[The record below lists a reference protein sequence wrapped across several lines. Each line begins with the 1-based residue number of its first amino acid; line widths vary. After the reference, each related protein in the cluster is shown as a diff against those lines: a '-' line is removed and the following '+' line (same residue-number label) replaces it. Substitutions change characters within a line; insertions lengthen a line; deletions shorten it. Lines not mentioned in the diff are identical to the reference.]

1 MADTSSRDGPTAKP
15 LTLPQVIAYGL
26 GDIYGG
32 GAFTLIGLLFMFFL
46 TERVGLSPVLAGL
59 VFSIGKVFDAVTDP
73 LMGVLSDRTSSRFG
87 RRRVYFLAGVVPVF
101 ASFLVMWLPLE
112 GGTQL
117 GLFLYYSG
125 AYVLFSAVFTMVM
138 VPYSALNA
146 EMTHDYKERTRL
158 TGARIICAQLSTLLA
173 GVLPGMMVDMSA
185 GGSDAGFPAMAAVFA
200 TIYALPWILVYLGTR
215 ELPGQGASAS
225 GLRDYLK
232 QFRRMVR
239 NKTFRTHMGMYVASF
254 TAVDVLMAVFLYFIT
269 YYMERPELYTLAI
282 GSLLV
287 VEVAMLP
294 VYVAVSNRYG
304 KAVAYRIGLAIW
316 AFGVVLIWTL
326 LRPASPSWLVVVAA
340 GTVGMGVGAG
350 VLIPWAILPS
360 SADVGELMSGEQRTG
375 MYAGTMTLVRKFVQ
389 GVLAMPLVG
398 LVLQVIGFVSNQP
411 QMPATREGIRLLLIV
426 SQLVCIVLGV
436 AASVFFPITPKRH
449 ELIRGE
455 IARLREEGSKNDV
468 DPAVRE
474 ACERATGQPYESL
487 YRQS

>member
-1 MADTSSRDGPTAKP
+1 MADTTNRERRAEKP
-15 LTLPQVIAYGL
+15 LSLPQVVAYGL
-26 GDIYGG
+26 GDVYGG

-59 VFSIGKVFDAVTDP
+59 VFTVGKVFDAVTDP
-73 LMGVLSDRTSSRFG
+73 LMGVLSDHTTSRFG

-101 ASFLVMWLPLE
+101 ASFLVMWLPVE

-173 GVLPGMMVDMSA
+173 GVLPGMIVDMSA
-185 GGSDAGFPAMAAVFA
+185 GGSAAGFPTMAVVFA
-200 TIYALPWILVYLGTR
+200 AIYALPWILVYIGTR
-215 ELPGQGASAS
+215 ELPGQPASAT
-225 GLRDYLK
+225 GLREYLK
-232 QFRRMVR
+232 QFRVMLR
-239 NKTFRTHMGMYVASF
+239 NRTFRTHMGMYVASF

-294 VYVAVSNRYG
+294 VYVALSNRYG
-304 KAVAYRIGLAIW
+304 KGIAYRLGLAIW
-316 AFGVVLIWTL
+316 AVGVVLIWTV
-326 LRPASPSWLVVVAA
+326 LRPASPSWLVVLAA
-340 GTVGMGVGAG
+340 ATVGMGVGAG

-375 MYAGTMTLVRKFVQ
+375 MYAGTMTLIRKFVQ

-398 LVLQVIGFVSNQP
+398 LVLEAIGFVSNQP
-411 QMPATREGIRLLLIV
+411 QLAGTREGIRLLLIV
-426 SQLVCIVLGV
+426 SQLVCIALGV
-436 AASVFFPITPKRH
+436 AVSAFFPMTPKRH

-455 IARLREEGSKNDV
+455 IARLRNGGSKDDV
-468 DPAVRE
+468 EPAVRE
-474 ACERATGQPYESL
+474 ACEHATGRAYESL
-487 YRQS
+487 YGKS